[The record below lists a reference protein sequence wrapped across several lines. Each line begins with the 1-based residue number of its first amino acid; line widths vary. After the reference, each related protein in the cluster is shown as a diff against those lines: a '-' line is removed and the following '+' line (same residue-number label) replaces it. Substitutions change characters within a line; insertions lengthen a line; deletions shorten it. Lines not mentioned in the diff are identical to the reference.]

1 MGIPNGRLGCLLKRR
16 LIESVSHS
24 TVSSVLKAIPHNDCR
39 ADTQSAFSLDC
50 PKRRR
55 NTGVFQV
62 VLSKNDGKDASV
74 CAAKYV
80 ARSLR
85 GVALKNECKP
95 DLKKCWCIPPEQNA
109 AFVAAMEEFLPYT
122 AVRITR
128 NIRLSVWTKNRY
140 CFSRTS
146 AKAFAPKRM
155 VFNMRITNISVMAQR
170 VFSCL
175 PNYIRVEI
183 L

>member
-39 ADTQSAFSLDC
+39 ADAQSTFSLDC

-85 GVALKNECKP
+85 GVALKK
-95 DLKKCWCIPPEQNA
+95 
-109 AFVAAMEEFLPYT
+109 
-122 AVRITR
+122 
-128 NIRLSVWTKNRY
+128 
-140 CFSRTS
+140 
-146 AKAFAPKRM
+146 
-155 VFNMRITNISVMAQR
+155 
-170 VFSCL
+170 
-175 PNYIRVEI
+175 
-183 L
+183 